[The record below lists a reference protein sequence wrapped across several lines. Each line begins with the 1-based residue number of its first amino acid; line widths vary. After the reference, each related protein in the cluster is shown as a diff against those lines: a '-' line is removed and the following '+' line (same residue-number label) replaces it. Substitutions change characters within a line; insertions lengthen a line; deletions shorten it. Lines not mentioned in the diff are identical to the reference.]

1 MRTDCRRS
9 RMDGCSAKAVTGAS
23 TTRSRSRGR
32 PAAPAIGP
40 SERRTCGRG
49 APPWAWEHLQ
59 PWRDRR
65 RTSRRR
71 SPRRSAGFAGS
82 AGPLLRGGRPA
93 WKPGIVAG
101 GPPTARGIS
110 STSVMTPPRAR
121 RRATRIA
128 EGSSGVPLSRRRVPL
143 CEPTRAH
150 RSGAARASRME
161 SERSPPRVQPST
173 GRVPQCA
180 GDAAAALRPKDQ
192 ERRVDAPSRSL
203 DRTRCPDGRLHS
215 GCVEAWPPAGWTQH
229 PGSRRNCD
237 ATPWAA

>member
-1 MRTDCRRS
+1 MAAPRRRPS
-9 RMDGCSAKAVTGAS
+9 ARLSAGRAGGARLRGRGSTCSPGVTGGAHHGDDL
-23 TTRSRSRGR
+23 RDARRG
-32 PAAPAIGP
+32 
-40 SERRTCGRG
+40 
-49 APPWAWEHLQ
+49 
-59 PWRDRR
+59 
-65 RTSRRR
+65 
-71 SPRRSAGFAGS
+71 SPGS

-128 EGSSGVPLSRRRVPL
+128 EGSSCVPLSRRRVPL
-143 CEPTRAH
+143 CEQTRAH